1 MLDRFATPEIAAI
14 AVRESKEDSIRA
26 IGWKILHEMRDNGD
40 PFAEEIVTEGARHVD
55 VLIRSLVEFGAPRIS
70 LLGGLAS
77 LLVHWLSPDVLHFLS
92 PPEGDAVAGAL
103 LLARREG
110 RAPTEPRRQRKVRR
124 YAD

>member
-1 MLDRFATPEIAAI
+1 MGRLGPDAVTLVAWAERATPTDYASLAPIVLGHAEA
-14 AVRESKEDSIRA
+14 
-26 IGWKILHEMRDNGD
+26 GD
-40 PFAEEIVTEGARHVD
+40 PLAVEIVADGARHVD

-77 LLVHWLSPDVLHFLS
+77 RLVQWLSPDALPFLS

-110 RAPTEPRRQRKVRR
+110 SAATEPRRQRKVRR